1 MDKAHKADLTKLST
15 KELEIGIDRGLF
27 SDQQRR
33 DAERI
38 LHERRA
44 APVRYI
50 QSWILAVGI
59 MTLGVAIL
67 TLIATLVL

>member
-15 KELEIGIDRGLF
+15 KELEIGLDRGLF

-44 APVRYI
+44 APDRHK